1 MILKGTGGQ
10 RSDRRNWSLR
20 LPRPLVIPKVMTLTT
35 FADVRTLI
43 AKHLPAHFR
52 DKATWRHVA
61 AELDK
66 AATGGVA
73 VDVSVALRIAL
84 SLEGVE
90 CRPK

>member
-1 MILKGTGGQ
+1 MA
-10 RSDRRNWSLR
+10 RADWSR
-20 LPRPLVIPKVMTLTT
+20 PLPRPLAIPDVMTLTT
-35 FADVRTLI
+35 LGDVRTLI
-43 AKHLPAHFR
+43 EKHLPAHFR

-66 AATGGVA
+66 AAAVGDAADVA
-73 VDVSVALRIAL
+73 VALRIAL